1 MALVRSAA
9 FIVAAK
15 RTPLG
20 AFGGKMKDLTA
31 TEMSVLTNKA
41 ALDVTADSVDSV
53 IIGNVLHVSTSI
65 VLIVVHLLITYTV

>member
-31 TEMSVLTNKA
+31 TEMSVLSNKA
-41 ALDVTADSVDSV
+41 ALDASGVTADSVHSV

-65 VLIVVHLLITYTV
+65 VVHLLITYTV